1 MAMFN
6 KNSIHRIDTNILYNR
21 LKLKVYEE
29 VKQEIR
35 DDCKE
40 VFKDIKEEL
49 KNEIKE
55 EFKGEIERL
64 NTRIDLLKD
73 VVDKYIIFVMD

>member
-1 MAMFN
+1 MA
-6 KNSIHRIDTNILYNR
+6 TNIRNMIINLENAVHQ
-21 LKLKVYEE
+21 KEA
-29 VKQEIR
+29 QIR
-35 DDCKE
+35 Q
-40 VFKDIKEEL
+40 L